1 MLEHKIKRP
10 SAVKEPA
17 ATPRIEAMPSK
28 GEVADIY
35 RKRAKNYDFTVRL
48 YNLLGFRIDS
58 YREEAIESL
67 RLKPGNT
74 VIDIACGTGANFPML
89 QERIGPGGKI
99 IGVDFTDAMLAKAR
113 ERVEKKQWRNVELVQ
128 SDAAL
133 YQFPAKVNGVIS
145 TFATLYMPE
154 FDDFI
159 RNGSKSLVGGGRMVI
174 LDFKLPNSWISRLA
188 PFALI
193 DTQPWGLSIEMA
205 SRHPWESMSRY
216 LKSTRLAERYGGFV
230 FVAVGE
236 RQEDS

>member
-1 MLEHKIKRP
+1 
-10 SAVKEPA
+10 
-17 ATPRIEAMPSK
+17 MPSK

-74 VIDIACGTGANFPML
+74 VVDIACGTGANFLML
-89 QERIGPGGKI
+89 QERVGQNGKI

-133 YQFPAKVNGVIS
+133 YRFPAKVDGVIS
-145 TFATLYMPE
+145 TFATIYMPE
-154 FDDFI
+154 FDDVI
-159 RNGSKSLVGGGRMVI
+159 RNGSRSLVGGGHMAI
-174 LDFKLPNSWISRLA
+174 LDFKLPNRRISRLA
-188 PFALI
+188 PFAFI
-193 DTQPWGLSIEMA
+193 DTLPWGLSIEMA
-205 SRHPWESMSRY
+205 SRHPWESMGRY
-216 LKSTRLAERYGGFV
+216 LKGTRLAERYGGFV

-236 RQEDS
+236 REENCLTI